1 VSRLIA
7 PARAAA
13 RTMAG
18 AAALAALLVATATA
32 CGTGEEV
39 GAPSPEG
46 LYNLPTNACAGVD
59 FATFAD
65 LYGEPTGEPINKV
78 ENRSAQCAQLF
89 NGTTTE
95 EGVRKFGGS
104 VQMFLHRFNT
114 PSEARAAYQRS
125 APSPTPTPSPE
136 PAPEPEPTVDASGS
150 PLPTPTPD
158 GFPAPV
164 EDVQLV
170 RYEWSYGNT
179 TVELVVGNI
188 LMTVEAS
195 SLRAGAPPEVDVSAP
210 PDPMLT
216 LPDRVHDLIESVLK
230 NLSG

>member
-7 PARAAA
+7 PARAI
-13 RTMAG
+13 AG
-18 AAALAALLVATATA
+18 AAALAALLLATATA

-59 FATFAD
+59 FAPFAD
-65 LYGEPTGEPINKV
+65 LYGEPTGEPVNKV

-104 VQMFLHRFNT
+104 VQVFLHRFNT

-136 PAPEPEPTVDASGS
+136 PAPEPTVDASGS
-150 PLPTPTPD
+150 PLPTPTLD

-195 SLRAGAPPEVDVSAP
+195 SLMAGSPPVLDASAP

>member
-1 VSRLIA
+1 
-7 PARAAA
+7 
-13 RTMAG
+13 
-18 AAALAALLVATATA
+18 
-32 CGTGEEV
+32 
-39 GAPSPEG
+39 
-46 LYNLPTNACAGVD
+46 
-59 FATFAD
+59 
-65 LYGEPTGEPINKV
+65 
-78 ENRSAQCAQLF
+78 
-89 NGTTTE
+89 
-95 EGVRKFGGS
+95 
-104 VQMFLHRFNT
+104 VQVFLHRFNT
-114 PSEARAAYQRS
+114 PSEARAAFQRS
-125 APSPTPTPSPE
+125 APSPTPTPTPE
-136 PAPEPEPTVDASGS
+136 AETTPEPTVDASGS

-179 TVELVVGNI
+179 KVELVVGNI

-195 SLRAGAPPEVDVSAP
+195 SLMAGSPPVLDASAP